1 MHANFAET
9 NASDAHESDRAD
21 KIIKALSPI
30 SQRVVRLAKPQ
41 ELKYLPV
48 EVVCRLP
55 TEAPQNDQTVGRTVC
70 RVSSRTIPGRA
81 GAAAETVAAV
91 AAARAAGP
99 GGGGTLVDPVPPRRA
114 PPPLSGNPAAG
125 PDRPAHQY
133 RPPPRP
139 DRTVSAPSDWGHPCA
154 PSHRYWVTLELL

>member
-9 NASDAHESDRAD
+9 NASDAHESAGAD

-30 SQRVVRLAKPQ
+30 SQQVVRLAKPQ

-55 TEAPQNDQTVGRTVC
+55 TEAPQNDQTAAGRTVC

-81 GAAAETVAAV
+81 GAAAKTV

-99 GGGGTLVDPVPPRRA
+99 GGGGTLFGRPGAARRA

-139 DRTVSAPSDWGHPCA
+139 DRTGSAPSDWGHPGA
-154 PSHRYWVTLELL
+154 PSHRYWVSLALL